1 MEQPDMSFSVLE
13 PWVWWTMLS
22 AVLTAATAI
31 FAKRGLKDIDPD
43 LAQLVSTVVVLMVMA
58 VVAGAS
64 GKWRGLPAIDRR
76 AAWFLFFSGLTMGLS
91 WVCYFR
97 GLKVGDA
104 SRVATVDK
112 LSVVLVAIFGL
123 AFLGDQLGMKG
134 WIGVALVAA
143 GIVLVSMPK

>member
-1 MEQPDMSFSVLE
+1 MGFSFFE

-31 FAKRGLKDIDPD
+31 LAKRGLKDVDPD
-43 LAQLVSTVVVLMVMA
+43 LGQLISTVVVLLVMGMVA
-58 VVAGAS
+58 AAS
-64 GKWRGLPAIDRR
+64 GKWRSLSAIDKRTVG
-76 AAWFLFFSGLTMGLS
+76 FLFFSGLTMGLS

-104 SRVATVDK
+104 SRVATIDK
-112 LSVVLVAIFGL
+112 LSVVLVALFAL
-123 AFLGDQLGMKG
+123 AFFGEQLGIKG
-134 WIGVALVAA
+134 WVGVVLVAT

>member
-1 MEQPDMSFSVLE
+1 MSFSFLE

-31 FAKRGLKDIDPD
+31 LAKRGLKDVDPD
-43 LAQLVSTVVVLMVMA
+43 LGQLISTIVVLLVMVM
-58 VVAGAS
+58 VAWIS
-64 GKWRGLPAIDRR
+64 GKWRSLSAIDRR
-76 AAWFLFFSGLTMGLS
+76 AIWFLFLSGLTMGLS

-104 SRVATVDK
+104 SRVATIDK
-112 LSVVLVAIFGL
+112 LSVVLVAILGL
-123 AFLGDQLGMKG
+123 AILGEELGIKG
-134 WIGVALVAA
+134 WIGVVLVAS